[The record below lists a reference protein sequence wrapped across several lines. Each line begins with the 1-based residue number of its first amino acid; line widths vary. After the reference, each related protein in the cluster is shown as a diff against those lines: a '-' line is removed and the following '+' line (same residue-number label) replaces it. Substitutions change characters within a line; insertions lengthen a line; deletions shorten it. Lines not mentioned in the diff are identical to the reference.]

1 MDKYKIL
8 QVCSKIFFIIIK
20 NVENVHFYENFIY
33 IYIYIYILFFLN
45 LNIFAS
51 IQIHL

>member
-33 IYIYIYILFFLN
+33 IYILFFLN
-45 LNIFAS
+45 LNFFAS